1 MSVHNGNGVMVD
13 FINNMMAL
21 TFNTIL

>member
-1 MSVHNGNGVMVD
+1 MVMVD